1 MPLAI
6 PGKVIVFDYGE
17 VISIDPA
24 AADKAALVELAGAET
39 ESFWAAY
46 WRHRDKIDQA
56 TVSVREYWQLI
67 ATDLGLSWDTAELHR
82 LWLADFRSWLAI
94 DPDTLDV
101 LIDLQRGGTRMAL
114 LSNAGLDFSSYFRNG
129 LLGEFFD
136 QVFTSGE
143 LGVLKP
149 DAQIF
154 RALIAGLDVAPSDVV
169 FIDNRR
175 DNIAGA
181 AELGITGHVYTGA
194 TSLRSYLEG
203 LAVTTGHEGTV
214 LSYSSD
220 G

>member
-46 WRHRDKIDQA
+46 WR
-56 TVSVREYWQLI
+56 LI

-203 LAVTTGHEGTV
+203 LAVTTGHDGTV

>member
-39 ESFWAAY
+39 ESFWGAY

-67 ATDLGLSWDTAELHR
+67 ATDLGLSWDTVELHR

-149 DAQIF
+149 DAKIF
-154 RALIAGLDVAPSDVV
+154 RALLAGLDVAPSDVV

-194 TSLRSYLEG
+194 ISLRSYLEG
-203 LAVTTGHEGTV
+203 LAVTTGHDGTV